1 MAAAWSDNAYS
12 VNLAQIALMLPIG
25 TAVPQP
31 RQRIGTTRITQ
42 KRREWPRQGY
52 RRRWLPARRGFGGP
66 DRDRTGDLL

>member
-31 RQRIGTTRITQ
+31 RQRIGTTRISQ
-42 KRREWPRQGY
+42 KRRERPGRAIAAVGYPRV
-52 RRRWLPARRGFGGP
+52 
-66 DRDRTGDLL
+66 TH